1 MIFLFFTTVLA
12 SILYHIYI
20 YVSSINIHTAC
31 PHIITSQVLK
41 HQVHEQEILSGIG
54 VEKREQLL
62 CPEEG
67 GPVLSLGWWFYLQGF
82 SQGFGS
88 DSFEILNSHA
98 IWFCSTKFHNWI
110 YISKCH
116 SYIKW
121 GLWSKLKN
129 VNIISIKKKKAC

>member
-1 MIFLFFTTVLA
+1 MILEKSQVHDISVFYNCISQYTVP
-12 SILYHIYI
+12 YI

-67 GPVLSLGWWFYLQGF
+67 GPVLSLG
-82 SQGFGS
+82 
-88 DSFEILNSHA
+88 
-98 IWFCSTKFHNWI
+98 
-110 YISKCH
+110 
-116 SYIKW
+116 
-121 GLWSKLKN
+121 
-129 VNIISIKKKKAC
+129 